1 MRKLRSRV
9 NFFLIYKKKK
19 MHRSSGY
26 HDCRKTKL
34 TGTAIYL
41 LRANS
46 ILTSPETAGIQNVLN
61 FPQLSQEQVV

>member
-1 MRKLRSRV
+1 
-9 NFFLIYKKKK
+9 